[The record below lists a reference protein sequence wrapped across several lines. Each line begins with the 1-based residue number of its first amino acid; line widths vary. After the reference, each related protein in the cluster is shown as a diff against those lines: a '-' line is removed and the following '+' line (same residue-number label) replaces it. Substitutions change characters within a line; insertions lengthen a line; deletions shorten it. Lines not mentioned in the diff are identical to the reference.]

1 MKSRTLQW
9 SLIGL
14 AGATLVFAYAASGT
28 GQEPKATTNQATTKR
43 KVVKTDAEWR
53 KLLTRDQ
60 YLVTR
65 HAETEPPFDN
75 KYWNNHAKGIYECV
89 CCQTELFTSKTKFDS
104 GTGWPS
110 FYAPVS
116 QKNVETS
123 TDYNLG
129 YARTEVL
136 CSTCGAHLGHVFN
149 DALETPTG
157 LRFCMN
163 SASLKFVKEAPPAK
177 KEKAA
182 KTAEKPA
189 DKTAEKASEKPA
201 EKTTDKPAEKTD
213 TPAKPAPA
221 TESPK

>member
-1 MKSRTLQW
+1 MKSRTLQC

-14 AGATLVFAYAASGT
+14 TGASLIFAYAASGT
-28 GQEPKATTNQATTKR
+28 GQEPKATTKR

-65 HAETEPPFDN
+65 QAETEPAFAN
-75 KYWNNHAKGIYECV
+75 KYWNNHAKGTYDCIGCG
-89 CCQTELFTSKTKFDS
+89 TELFTSRTKFDS

-110 FYAPVS
+110 FYAPTS

-136 CSTCGAHLGHVFN
+136 CNTCGAHLGHVFN
-149 DALETPTG
+149 DAPETPTG

-163 SASLKFVKEAPPAK
+163 SAALKFVKEPPPAK
-177 KEKAA
+177 KEKTA
-182 KTAEKPA
+182 KPAEKKTEKSTEKPA
-189 DKTAEKASEKPA
+189 DKTTEKPA
-201 EKTTDKPAEKTD
+201 EKSTEKPADKTE
-213 TPAKPAPA
+213 TPAKEAPT
-221 TESPK
+221 TETPK